1 MDKNLHFGYTTEN
14 IVNDMSIDAS
24 KLVSTN
30 VNSNVVLVKR
40 NSNVKVKKIG
50 VSAFH
55 ASPLRGEAGQSPDE
69 GGYK

>member
-30 VNSNVVLVKR
+30 VSSNVVLVKR
-40 NSNVKVKKIG
+40 NSNVKGKKIG
-50 VSAFH
+50 I
-55 ASPLRGEAGQSPDE
+55 RRTYG
-69 GGYK
+69 KR

>member
-30 VNSNVVLVKR
+30 VSSNVVLVKR
-40 NSNVKVKKIG
+40 NYNVKVKKIG
-50 VSAFH
+50 I
-55 ASPLRGEAGQSPDE
+55 RRTYG
-69 GGYK
+69 KR

>member
-30 VNSNVVLVKR
+30 VNSNVVLVKKIMYNIKAKIKR
-40 NSNVKVKKIG
+40 NENIG
-50 VSAFH
+50 N
-55 ASPLRGEAGQSPDE
+55 
-69 GGYK
+69 YY

>member
-14 IVNDMSIDAS
+14 IVNDMSIDSS

-40 NSNVKVKKIG
+40 NPNVKVKKIG
-50 VSAFH
+50 I
-55 ASPLRGEAGQSPDE
+55 RRTYG
-69 GGYK
+69 KR

>member
-30 VNSNVVLVKR
+30 VNNNVVLVKR

-50 VSAFH
+50 I
-55 ASPLRGEAGQSPDE
+55 RRTYG
-69 GGYK
+69 KR

>member
-30 VNSNVVLVKR
+30 VNSNVVLVKK
-40 NSNVKVKKIG
+40 NSNVKFKKIG
-50 VSAFH
+50 I
-55 ASPLRGEAGQSPDE
+55 RRTYG
-69 GGYK
+69 KR

>member
-30 VNSNVVLVKR
+30 VSSNVVLVKN

-50 VSAFH
+50 I
-55 ASPLRGEAGQSPDE
+55 RRTYG
-69 GGYK
+69 KR